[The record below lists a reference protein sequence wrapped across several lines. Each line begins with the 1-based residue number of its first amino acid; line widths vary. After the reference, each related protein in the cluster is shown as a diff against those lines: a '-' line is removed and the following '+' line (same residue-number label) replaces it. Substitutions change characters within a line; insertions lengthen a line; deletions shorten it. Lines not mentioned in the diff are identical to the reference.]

1 MHVDASASIF
11 EDMITDDV
19 FLLKEPLDYV
29 ALGTC
34 SYQKEMINLNNHQ
47 DASILDEAN
56 HA

>member
-1 MHVDASASIF
+1 MDASAFIF

-19 FLLKEPLDYV
+19 FLLKEPLDSV
-29 ALGTC
+29 ALGTG